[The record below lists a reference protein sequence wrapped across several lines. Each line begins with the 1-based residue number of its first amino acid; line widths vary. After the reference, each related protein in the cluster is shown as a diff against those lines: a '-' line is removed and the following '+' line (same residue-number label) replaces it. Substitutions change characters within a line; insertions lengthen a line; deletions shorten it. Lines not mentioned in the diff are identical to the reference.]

1 MLQQFQLSRH
11 LHVMSQ
17 ISAATI
23 EKYQE
28 ILRQDPRS
36 KIFAAL
42 ADAYRE
48 KGLFTEAETTARKG
62 IDLHPEYIG
71 GYVALGKLL
80 CSQKRFA
87 EALPFLNKAAQLSPE
102 NLLAHEL
109 LGQAFIELGKPQEAL
124 RAHKMTLFLHPEN
137 QRSRRAVEKLETL
150 SAREF
155 EDDLFQMS
163 PLPKAMAH
171 LNPSPPEQRSTSETQ
186 LLENKDELRL
196 RDRQLSLIDALIVRH
211 ELEQASQV
219 AEKLFYQL
227 PEDPEVRKRWDL
239 LKDSM
244 EDASELRPVLSR
256 EKAVIEKQIQSL
268 RKILKRLHE
277 MQTLG
282 G

>member
-1 MLQQFQLSRH
+1 
-11 LHVMSQ
+11 MSQ

-62 IDLHPEYIG
+62 IEQHPEYIG

-102 NLLAHEL
+102 NLLAYEL

-124 RAHKMTLFLHPEN
+124 RAHKMALFLHPEN

-150 SAREF
+150 SARDF

-171 LNPSPPEQRSTSETQ
+171 LNPDPQPATPLQPLT
-186 LLENKDELRL
+186 NKDNARL
-196 RDRQLSLIDALIVRH
+196 QDRQLSLIDALIVRH

-219 AEKLFYQL
+219 AEKLFYQF

-239 LKDSM
+239 LKDSI